1 MVLDFFAGIS
11 VRSVDLSTSCVEK
24 CVVVKTYPLDSPRQ
38 PWQVAGMFLRKL
50 RVQKDGKEHRYWSL
64 VETVRTP
71 DGPRQRTLC
80 YLGELNSSTRARWQ
94 KTVEVFNEQGEST
107 QLKLFPA
114 EAAAPEYPSVARV
127 LVKKVRVERTRR
139 FGDCYLGLELWKRL
153 GLEEFFARHL
163 DQEFADVPWS
173 RVAAVLAINRL
184 CDPGSEL
191 AIERHWYPGTA
202 LDDLLHIGTGK
213 INDTRL
219 YRCLDRL
226 LPLKTK
232 IEQHLKQRFGELFQ
246 AEFDVLL
253 YDLTSTYVEGTAE
266 ENPMMRRGYS
276 RDHRPDCEQLV
287 LALIVNADGFP
298 FSYELF
304 DGNRADVS
312 TVETILRT
320 VERKHG
326 KARRVW
332 IFDRGVVSEE
342 NLMAIRKRGGQ
353 YLVGTPRSKLKQF
366 EQELLKDDFEKI
378 RPEVEVKQI
387 RIPGGEETY
396 ILCRTAGRKEK
407 EKAIRSRFVAKIEKA
422 LAGLEKRITAG
433 KLRDRFKMER
443 NLGRIQ
449 ASHPQVADLYEMAVQ
464 DSKEGPRLVW
474 RQKPEQQQWLEA
486 REGAYLLRT
495 NLTVDGAADLWKK
508 YMQLTEVEAAF
519 RSLKSELKIRPLFHQ
534 LERRVKAHVLV
545 AFLGY
550 ALLVTL
556 KHLLKRSA
564 SEYSP
569 AQALK
574 RLSELYS
581 VDIVL
586 PTVEGREICLRRIT
600 KRENDQE
607 ELLQQLRV
615 ELPERLE
622 PIQILKCSADSAIA

>member
-1 MVLDFFAGIS
+1 
-11 VRSVDLSTSCVEK
+11 
-24 CVVVKTYPLDSPRQ
+24 
-38 PWQVAGMFLRKL
+38 MFLRKL
-50 RVQKDGKEHRYWSL
+50 RVHKDGKEHGYWSL
-64 VETVRTP
+64 VETVRTA

-80 YLGELNSSTRARWQ
+80 YLGELNGSAHARWQ
-94 KTVEVFNEQGEST
+94 KTVEVFNEHGEST
-107 QLKLFPA
+107 QLKLFPSEA
-114 EAAAPEYPSVARV
+114 EVPDDPKVARV

-139 FGDCYLGLELWKRL
+139 FGDCYLSLELWKQL
-153 GLEEFFARHL
+153 GLAEFFAQHL
-163 DQEFADVPWS
+163 DGDGADVAWS

-184 CDPGSEL
+184 CAPGSEL
-191 AIERHWYPGTA
+191 AVEQSWYPSTA
-202 LDDLLHIGTGK
+202 LDDLLHIEKGK

-232 IEQHLKQRFGELFQ
+232 IEQHLKQRYGELFQ

-253 YDLTSTYVEGTAE
+253 YDLTSTYVEGAAE
-266 ENPMMRRGYS
+266 DNPLMRRGYS

-287 LALIVNADGFP
+287 LALIVNPDGFP

-304 DGNRADVS
+304 DGNRADVT
-312 TVETILRT
+312 TVEAILRT

-342 NLMAIRKRGGQ
+342 NLVAIRKRGGE
-353 YLVGTPRSKLKQF
+353 YLVGTTRSKLKQF
-366 EQELLKDDFEKI
+366 EAELLKDDFEKI
-378 RPEVEVKQI
+378 CPDVEVKQI
-387 RIPGGEETY
+387 QIPGGEETY
-396 ILCRTAGRKEK
+396 ILCRTLGRKQK

-422 LAGLEKRITAG
+422 LTGLEKRIAEG
-433 KLRDRFKMER
+433 KLKDRFKMER

-449 ASHPQVADLYEMAVQ
+449 ASHPQVADLYEMAIK
-464 DSKEGPRLVW
+464 DSKEGARLVW

-495 NLTVDGAADLWKK
+495 NLTGNGAADLWKK

-519 RSLKSELKIRPLFHQ
+519 RTLKNELAIRPLFHQ
-534 LERRVKAHVLV
+534 LEKRVKAHVLV

-556 KHLLKRSA
+556 KHLLKRGGA
-564 SEYSP
+564 EYSP
-569 AQALK
+569 ANVLK
-574 RLSELYS
+574 RLAEVYS

-586 PTVEGREICLRRIT
+586 PTLEGREIWLRRIS
-600 KRENDQE
+600 KLDGEQQKI
-607 ELLQQLRV
+607 LFQLQLP
-615 ELPERLE
+615 LPERLE
-622 PIQILKCSADSAIA
+622 PTQILKCSENSAIA

>member
-1 MVLDFFAGIS
+1 
-11 VRSVDLSTSCVEK
+11 
-24 CVVVKTYPLDSPRQ
+24 
-38 PWQVAGMFLRKL
+38 MFLREHQ
-50 RVQKDGKEHRYWSL
+50 RFKDGKEHGYWSL
-64 VETVRTP
+64 VETIRTA

-80 YLGELNSSTRARWQ
+80 YLGELNSSAHARWQ
-94 KTVEVFNEQGEST
+94 KTVEVFNEQGETT
-107 QLKLFPA
+107 QLKLFSSEA
-114 EAAAPEYPSVARV
+114 EVPDDPNVARV

-139 FGDCYLGLELWKRL
+139 FGDCYLGLELWKQL
-153 GLEEFFARHL
+153 GLAEFFAQHL
-163 DQEFADVPWS
+163 DVDGADVPWS
-173 RVAAVLAINRL
+173 RVAAVLVINRL
-184 CDPGSEL
+184 CAPGSEL
-191 AIERHWYPGTA
+191 AVEQHWYPSTA
-202 LDDLLHIGTGK
+202 LDDLLHIEAGK

-232 IEQHLKQRFGELFQ
+232 IEQHLKQCFGELFQ

-266 ENPMMRRGYS
+266 ENPMMRRGYP

-287 LALIVNADGFP
+287 LALIVNQDGFP

-312 TVETILRT
+312 TVEAILRT

-342 NLMAIRKRGGQ
+342 NLVAIRKRGGQ
-353 YLVGTPRSKLKQF
+353 YLVGTARSKLKQF

-387 RIPGGEETY
+387 QIPGGEETY

-407 EKAIRSRFVAKIEKA
+407 EKAIRNRFVAKIEKA
-422 LAGLEKRITAG
+422 LVGLQERIAEG

-464 DSKEGPRLVW
+464 DSKEGPRLIW

-508 YMQLTEVEAAF
+508 YMQLTQVEAAF
-519 RSLKSELKIRPLFHQ
+519 RTLKSELAIRPLFHQ
-534 LERRVKAHVLV
+534 LEKRVKAHVLV

-550 ALLVTL
+550 ALQVTL

-564 SEYSP
+564 SECSP
-569 AQALK
+569 AEALK
-574 RLSELYS
+574 WLAEIRS

-586 PTVEGREICLRRIT
+586 PTVEGREIWLRRIT
-600 KRENDQE
+600 KLE
-607 ELLQQLRV
+607 EQQQRILHQLRLQ
-615 ELPERLE
+615 LPQRLE
-622 PIQILKCSADSAIA
+622 PIQIQKCSADSAIA